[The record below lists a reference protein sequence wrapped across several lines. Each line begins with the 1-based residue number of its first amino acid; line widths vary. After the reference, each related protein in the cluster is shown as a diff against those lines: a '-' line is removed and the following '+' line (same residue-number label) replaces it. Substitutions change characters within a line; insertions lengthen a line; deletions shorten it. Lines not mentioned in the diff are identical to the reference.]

1 VDLPAVPELPLRT
14 ERLVLRA
21 FRPDDLEPLLV
32 FHSDFQAVRYVP
44 YPARDRSA
52 VATVLQRKVLSTV
65 LRADGDLVELAVE
78 LAADGTVV
86 GDVLLALRSHEH
98 ATLEVGLH
106 LLAGARGSGLRH
118 RGAPGRERVVQG
130 RAD

>member
-1 VDLPAVPELPLRT
+1 MPELPLRT
-14 ERLVLRA
+14 ERLV
-21 FRPDDLEPLLV
+21 
-32 FHSDFQAVRYVP
+32 FHSDAQAVRYVP

-52 VATVLQRKVLSTV
+52 VATVLQRKVLSTE

-98 ATLEVGLH
+98 ATLEVGYIFSPAHGGRGDATEAH
-106 LLAGARGSGLRH
+106 LVENEWFKGELTDEVDYAVLAREWGTS
-118 RGAPGRERVVQG
+118 AP
-130 RAD
+130 